1 MNECKGKYLVC
12 LPESETTPH
21 FFLLDS
27 NVTIVNKSSQE
38 KATHSNRTLCIG
50 LSVESP
56 GPNYLGSS
64 LALLRVIDSSP
75 TQQVCD
81 HLEHTNRILTFL
93 WNVLT

>member
-1 MNECKGKYLVC
+1 MNECKGKSLLC
-12 LPESETTPH
+12 LPGSETTPH

-27 NVTIVNKSSQE
+27 DVTIVNKSSQK
-38 KATHSNRTLCIG
+38 KATHSNRTLCIDMR
-50 LSVESP
+50 VASP
-56 GPNYLGSS
+56 EPNYLGSS

-81 HLEHTNRILTFL
+81 HLEHTNRMLTFH